1 MWLLPSRQSVSKKA
15 ESMQTGELA
24 WYCLRTQPKHE
35 HIAAASLGKR
45 LGIQTFLPRISLERG
60 TRRGVKR
67 VIEPLFPCYLFV
79 YCELTAQSEAVR
91 YTTGVSGLV
100 HFGTQIPIVPTPV
113 VEELRQC
120 FESEDPLSVADRLY
134 PGAEV
139 TVAEGAFLGARG
151 IVVRLLPARERVQ
164 ILLEFLGRSTVAEVE
179 RRSVFVENS
188 CYADLLPSLAT
199 SRRVETMLAVKAA

>member
-1 MWLLPSRQSVSKKA
+1 MNNRA
-15 ESMQTGELA
+15 EYVETGEHA

-45 LGIQTFLPRISLERG
+45 LGIKTFLPRISLERG

-79 YCELTAQSEAVR
+79 YCELSSQSEAIR

-100 HFGTQIPIVPTPV
+100 HFGTRIPPVPTPV
-113 VEELRQC
+113 VEELREC
-120 FESEDPLSVADRLY
+120 FDSEDPLSVADRLR

-139 TVAEGAFLGARG
+139 VVGEGPFLGARG

-179 RRSVFVENS
+179 RRSVLVENS

-199 SRRVETMLAVKAA
+199 SRREDTMVTVKVA